1 MFHRVLKY
9 VIWGWTQG
17 GLFVLQSNQRWQVL
31 DLHWPPTAICQ
42 RSDVDWSRRWTWAVQ
57 TEPVL
62 TQYRLLLMPPRGNF
76 WLDRWC
82 LFTSCKTQVFAGLKQ
97 YQLGASRLDVC
108 VQTRRE
114 DVGLRKGWSY
124 PETPS
129 RHIQIQLFLLRFFFF
144 SFLFKE
150 SKL

>member
-1 MFHRVLKY
+1 MFHHVLKY

-17 GLFVLQSNQRWQVL
+17 GLFVLHSNQRWQVL

-57 TEPVL
+57 SQFSHNTGCCWCRRGEVFDWTVGACLPPARHKCLQGWSNTNLEPADW
-62 TQYRLLLMPPRGNF
+62 M
-76 WLDRWC
+76 C
-82 LFTSCKTQVFAGLKQ
+82 VFKQ
-97 YQLGASRLDVC
+97 EVRTLSWG
-108 VQTRRE
+108 
-114 DVGLRKGWSY
+114 KGWSY

-129 RHIQIQLFLLRFFFF
+129 QHIQIQLFLLRFFFF
-144 SFLFKE
+144 LFKE